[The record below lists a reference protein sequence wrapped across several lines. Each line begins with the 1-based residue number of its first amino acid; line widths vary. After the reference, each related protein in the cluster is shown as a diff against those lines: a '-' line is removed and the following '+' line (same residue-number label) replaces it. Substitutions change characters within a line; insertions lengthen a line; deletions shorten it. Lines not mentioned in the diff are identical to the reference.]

1 LEKDEAV
8 GEYFIVIIVV
18 ILGIWVLFLFY
29 NFVKEVYDSIYSHF
43 FNRIPVSRFA
53 LRLRKL
59 SLADSA
65 ILQQTF
71 PYYNRL
77 THKQQLFFNHRVIIF
92 LEHYRIHGRDITVT
106 KEMAL
111 TISGTYVMLTFGF
124 REFLSKSFQNIIVYP
139 SAYPSSVSDDFHKGE
154 FNPATKSVVF
164 SWEDFILGHEIEN
177 DNLNLGIHEFT
188 HVLHFDSKR
197 FQNANA
203 RLFKKHF
210 NQILALLTQE
220 EYRQKVEDA
229 ALFRA
234 YSKTNEFEFLAVLVE
249 HFFESPVNLK
259 TQLPD
264 LYFAVER
271 LLNYERS

>member
-1 LEKDEAV
+1 MKDEF
-8 GEYFIVIIVV
+8 GENFIVIIVV
-18 ILGIWVLFLFY
+18 VLGIWVLFLFC
-29 NFVKEVYDSIYSHF
+29 NFVKEVYDSLNSYF
-43 FNRIPVSRFA
+43 FDRIPVSRFA

-71 PYYNRL
+71 PFYNRL
-77 THKQQLFFNHRVIIF
+77 TQKQQLFFNHRVIIF

-220 EYRQKVEDA
+220 DYRQKVEDA